1 MSWCPM
7 QMPSIE
13 RSHVSAPD
21 RAACRELIR
30 KGSKSFFAASMLLP
44 GRVREPALA
53 LYAFCRVADDLV
65 DLGQGAEPIPQLR
78 ERLAQVYAGSPSA
91 HPADRAYA
99 EVVHRYAIP
108 RLLPEAL
115 LEGFQWDAEGR
126 RYESVT
132 QLLSYAARVAGSVG
146 AMMACLMGT
155 RQTAVVARACDL
167 GVAMQLTNIARDVGE
182 DARAGRL
189 YLPLS
194 WLREAQIDPDRWLKQ
209 PDSSP
214 QIGAVVS
221 RLLDLADSL
230 YEQASAGIAKLPR
243 DCRRGI
249 WAARF
254 LYAEIGHEL
263 RRAGLDSVSRR
274 TVVPLAR
281 KATLLARAFIAA
293 EGPDISGDHPGL
305 EETRFLVRAVVATPE
320 PASVAGAGR
329 DSLDDRVAKLV
340 DLFERLERRDRLVE
354 SPSAGPAIPP

>member
-1 MSWCPM
+1 M

-13 RSHVSAPD
+13 HPSVSLPD
-21 RAACRELIR
+21 RAACRQLIR

-44 GRVREPALA
+44 ARVREPALG

-65 DLGQGAEPIPQLR
+65 DLGHGIEPLPQLR
-78 ERLAQVYAGSPSA
+78 ERLAQVYSGAPSA
-91 HPADRAYA
+91 CVPDRAYA
-99 EVVHRYAIP
+99 DVVHRYAIP
-108 RLLPEAL
+108 RALPEAL

-126 RYESVT
+126 RYEGVT
-132 QLLSYAARVAGSVG
+132 HLLSYAARVAGSVG

-155 RQTAVVARACDL
+155 RDAAVVGRACDL

-182 DARAGRL
+182 DARAGRI

-194 WLREAQIDPDRWLKQ
+194 WLREVHIDPDRWLEQ

-214 QIGAVVS
+214 ELKAVVS

-230 YEQASAGIAKLPR
+230 YEQASAGIARLPR

-263 RRAGLDSVSRR
+263 RRAGLDSVSTR
-274 TVVPLAR
+274 TVVPLTR

-293 EGPDISGDHPGL
+293 EGPDASADHPGL
-305 EETRFLVRAVVATPE
+305 EETRFLVRAVAATPWVAHVATANRP
-320 PASVAGAGR
+320 
-329 DSLDDRVAKLV
+329 SLDDRVAKLV
-340 DLFERLERRDRLVE
+340 DLFERLERRDRLLK
-354 SPSAGPAIPP
+354 SPNADSRSHP